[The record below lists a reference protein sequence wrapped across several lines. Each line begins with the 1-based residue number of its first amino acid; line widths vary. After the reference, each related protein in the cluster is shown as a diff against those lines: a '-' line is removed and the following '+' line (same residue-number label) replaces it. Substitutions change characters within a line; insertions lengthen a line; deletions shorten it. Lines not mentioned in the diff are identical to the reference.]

1 MPQAHAHTHTHATNK
16 HTHTRAQNVIE
27 YFWAMRKL
35 FSLAK
40 APEKS
45 VENIM
50 KNRLNFVAAA
60 GAEMYATVF
69 FFVWLIPPYGKW
81 QETRRVQITLIKYK
95 NLWLAYYEYRRQQT
109 QTYWAAYRV
118 PDIRFRQ
125 PISSALLLI
134 VYVYVQSYLN
144 CKRKKPKRFV
154 YSIY

>member
-1 MPQAHAHTHTHATNK
+1 MSNHNDAPSPRAHTHTHATNK
-16 HTHTRAQNVIE
+16 QTHTHTRAQNVVE

-69 FFVWLIPPYGKW
+69 FFV
-81 QETRRVQITLIKYK
+81 
-95 NLWLAYYEYRRQQT
+95 
-109 QTYWAAYRV
+109 
-118 PDIRFRQ
+118 
-125 PISSALLLI
+125 
-134 VYVYVQSYLN
+134 
-144 CKRKKPKRFV
+144 
-154 YSIY
+154 